1 VGLHWPSIS
10 RDLSVRSL
18 ILRSM
23 PEESIVE
30 KTLAEV
36 LAEFRATATS
46 DSDKGTKFERLT
58 KFYLIKDPIWS
69 EQLAN
74 VRLREEAGIG
84 PDVGIDLVAD
94 DIASGGKVAIQCK
107 FYDERTY
114 LDDLGTFYTS
124 SGKDG
129 YVKRIVISTSNQW
142 TRNAEEALKNQ
153 QIPVQRILLHDMEQ
167 SLISW
172 GAFDLTENYGSVPIA
187 QKELRPHQIDALTA
201 VMDGFKVADRGK
213 VIMACGTGKTLV
225 SLRIAE
231 EFFKKKKT
239 PSTLLFLAPSI
250 SLLSQTIMEW
260 GQNKKSPYMAL
271 AVCSDAKVGK
281 KDEDDMQVTDL
292 AIPASTDVEKLAAA
306 LANRGTKNLVIFSTY
321 QSLEII
327 SKAQSSKKNP
337 LSEFDLVV
345 CDEAHRTTGVTTAA
359 KAAVEDFSHFVRIHD
374 NAYVK
379 ASKRLYMTA
388 TPKIYKDVDNKV
400 AESGGVIA
408 SMDDPEKFGEEFY
421 RLGFGTAVERGLLSD
436 YRVLILAV
444 DEEYVAREDLERFRS
459 EDSTINLDDASK
471 LLGCWRGLS
480 KIKTQGE
487 DVDDIPMKRAVAF
500 ANTIDASQVLAKRL
514 EIVGRT
520 ANRPTEGNQGL
531 MLQTKHVDGKQNA
544 LVRRQSLEW
553 LKADPGR
560 QAARIL
566 TNARCLSEGIDVP
579 ALDAVIFTEAR
590 GSQVDIVQA
599 VGRVMRKYD
608 GKNSGYI
615 ILPVAITAG
624 AEINSTLKGTKYKV
638 IWDVLNALRA
648 HDDRFDVI
656 VNQIKLNQDRDSKI
670 EVDVITGDDDEDV
683 TSAEEFEQGIL
694 VHLPSQ
700 IAEGIYAKIVEKVGE
715 RDYWEKWAKDVADI
729 ANSQEIRIRELV
741 SQKDGAVKEEFERF
755 LKGMQNTI
763 NDSIRPDD
771 AIEMLAQHLITK
783 PVFDALF
790 SSYNFAE
797 NNPVSKAMDKILT
810 VLIDHIEV
818 DEKLDSFYN
827 SVRKKVSGID
837 NNASRQKLVTELYE
851 KFFKTAFPKMTKRL
865 GIVYTPVEIVDFI
878 LHTADSIIKSEFS
891 TSLSSPGVHVL
902 DPFTGTGTF
911 ISRLLQSGYIKPEDL
926 KDKFLNELHACEI
939 ILLAYY
945 IGAINIES
953 SFAELNK
960 NEYLTFPGIVLTDTF
975 QMYESKDTLDI
986 DVLSQN
992 NERAENLKHQ
1002 VIKVIVGNP
1011 PYSIGQVDAND
1022 DNANMKYPDLDE
1034 SIRSTY
1040 VQSSEANTLRSM
1052 YDSYIRAFRWAS
1064 NRLDGNGLICF
1075 VTNGGFLESRAADGF
1090 RKALSE
1096 EFTKIRVINLRGDIR
1111 GSIGSGGG
1119 GGKSA
1124 ALEGGNVFGQG
1135 STTTVAITLLVK
1147 NDQQESDGFIEYLDI
1162 GDSLTTEQ
1170 KLQKLQAL
1178 QRDDWNDWEILQP
1191 NEHGDW
1197 LNQRSDE
1204 YSKFLPLGNKKN
1216 KGKQG
1221 ESVFIDFS
1229 SGIVT
1234 NKDSWAYN
1242 FDQGSLSENVQK
1254 MIKAFNGLVSEK
1266 KTHNRTTQDLKQLP
1280 KNMIS
1285 WDEGLLK
1292 KYDSNF
1298 ELEFKPEDIQKI
1310 HYRPFLKLWGYRHND
1325 FIWSQYRTRILFPNA
1340 SENKVICATSASAFS
1355 FDVFPT
1361 NTLYDLHLLTG
1372 DGYPLYVY
1380 DPIQDSENQLF
1391 ELETHPNSTRRDGI
1405 SNWALETFRN
1415 AYPGVKLGKEDIFY
1429 YTFGVLSSPEFKSRF
1444 SHDARK
1450 SDLRVPLVK
1459 DFQEFSRI
1467 GRELFELQTNY
1478 EELTPC
1484 GDVTLEILEQASEL
1498 DVLYRL
1504 EKAKFGKDDSGK
1516 KDKSVVIFNK
1526 CIKISNIP
1534 DEAYS
1539 YSVNGRSAIE
1549 WFMGQ
1554 YVYEVDKETL
1564 ITNDPNSLSDD
1575 PKYLLNLLLQ
1585 IIELSLQ
1592 SVNIISKFPKLEIL
1606 SDNK

>member
-1 VGLHWPSIS
+1 MS
-10 RDLSVRSL
+10 
-18 ILRSM
+18 
-23 PEESIVE
+23 ESIVE
-30 KTLAEV
+30 KTLAQL

-129 YVKRIVISTSNQW
+129 YVKRIVITTSKQW

-201 VMDGFKVADRGK
+201 VMGGFKEADRGK

-239 PSTLLFLAPSI
+239 PSTVLFLAPSI

-281 KDEDDMQVTDL
+281 KDDDDMQVTDL
-292 AIPASTDVEKLAAA
+292 AIPASTDVERLAAA

-327 SKAQSSKKNP
+327 SKAQNGKKNP

-359 KAAVEDFSHFVRIHD
+359 KAAIEDFSHFVRIHD
-374 NAYVK
+374 NGYVK

-444 DEEYVAREDLERFRS
+444 DEEYVARVDLERFRS

-531 MLQTKHVDGKQNA
+531 SLQTKHVDGKQNA

-553 LKADPGR
+553 LKADPGP
-560 QAARIL
+560 QTARIL

-599 VGRVMRKYD
+599 VGRVMRKYE

-656 VNQIKLNQDRDSKI
+656 VNQINLNQDRDSKI
-670 EVDVITGDDDEDV
+670 EVAVITGNADDEV
-683 TSAEEFEQGIL
+683 TTAEEFEQGIL

-700 IAEGIYAKIVEKVGE
+700 IADGIYAKIVEKVGE
-715 RDYWEKWAKDVADI
+715 RDYWEKWAKDIADI
-729 ANSQEIRIRELV
+729 AVSQEIRIRALLE
-741 SQKDGAVKEEFERF
+741 KDKSSVTVEFDKF
-755 LKGMQNTI
+755 YKG
-763 NDSIRPDD
+763 IRESLNESVTRDD
-771 AIEMLAQHLITK
+771 AIEMLSQHLITK
-783 PVFDALF
+783 PIFDSLF
-790 SSYNFAE
+790 SENGFAE
-797 NNPVSKAMDKILT
+797 QNPVSRTMEGIVRILNE
-810 VLIDHIEV
+810 HIEE
-818 DEKLDSFYN
+818 DKKLSNFYE
-827 SVRKKVSGID
+827 SVSKRVSGID
-837 NNASRQKLVTELYE
+837 NNRSRQKLITELYE
-851 KFFKTAFPKMTKRL
+851 RFFKTAFPKMTQKL
-865 GIVYTPVEIVDFI
+865 GIVYTPLEIVDFI
-878 LHTADSIIKSEFS
+878 INSVEAILQKDFNS
-891 TSLSSPGVHVL
+891 SLSDQGVHVL

-911 ISRLLQSGYIKPEDL
+911 ITRLLESGIIPRDRIAYKYQ
-926 KDKFLNELHACEI
+926 NEIHANEI
-939 ILLAYY
+939 VLLAYY
-945 IGAINIES
+945 IAAINIES
-953 SFAELNK
+953 SFMEIQKAN
-960 NEYLTFPGIVLTDTF
+960 YLPFDGIVLTDTF
-975 QMYESKDTLDI
+975 QMSETD
-986 DVLSQN
+986 DVLDLEVFVAN
-992 NERAENLKHQ
+992 NARAENQKKRD
-1002 VIKVIVGNP
+1002 IRIIMGNP
-1011 PYSIGQVDAND
+1011 PYSVGQDDANAG
-1022 DNANMKYPDLDE
+1022 NQNNSYPDLE
-1034 SIRSTY
+1034 QSIKETY
-1040 VQSSEANTLRSM
+1040 VKNSKASNVNSL
-1052 YDSYIRAFRWAS
+1052 YDSYVKAFRWSS
-1064 NRLDGNGLICF
+1064 NRIKDEGIICF
-1075 VTNGGFLESRAADGF
+1075 VTNGGFIDSKSADGF
-1090 RKALSE
+1090 RKSLLD
-1096 EFTKIRVINLRGDIR
+1096 EFTSVYVFNLKGDQRTRGEESKKEGGKIF
-1111 GSIGSGGG
+1111 GSG
-1119 GGKSA
+1119 SRA
-1124 ALEGGNVFGQG
+1124 PI
-1135 STTTVAITLLVK
+1135 AITLLVK
-1147 NDQQESDGFIEYLDI
+1147 KKNSEKNARLNYFEIGNYLSREEKLARI
-1162 GDSLTTEQ
+1162 TEF
-1170 KLQKLQAL
+1170 KDVGKI
-1178 QRDDWNDWEILQP
+1178 DWDEITPNTSADWI
-1191 NEHGDW
+1191 
-1197 LNQRSDE
+1197 NQRSEIYD
-1204 YSKFLPLGNKKN
+1204 SFIRLGDVKN
-1216 KGKQG
+1216 KLKEG
-1221 ESVFIDFS
+1221 EFIFKEFTT
-1229 SGIVT
+1229 GLQT
-1234 NKDSWAYN
+1234 NKDPWCYN
-1242 FDQGSLSENVQK
+1242 FDRDSLISNVK
-1254 MIKAFNGLVSEK
+1254 KFCDNYSDYLEKYSNHEISFHEVSTLSK
-1266 KTHNRTTQDLKQLP
+1266 SI
-1280 KNMIS
+1280 IS
-1285 WDEGLLK
+1285 WSPDLLGRFEKGISLNLDTDEF
-1292 KYDSNF
+1292 DVVN
-1298 ELEFKPEDIQKI
+1298 
-1310 HYRPFLKLWGYRHND
+1310 YRPFVKKYGYRDARFVHRQSKTRRVFPQGTKNLA
-1325 FIWSQYRTRILFPNA
+1325 IATTNVSQSTF
-1340 SENKVICATSASAFS
+1340 SAFVIDGVHDVAFLSGDS
-1355 FDVFPT
+1355 FP
-1361 NTLYDLHLLTG
+1361 LH
-1372 DGYPLYVY
+1372 YFEEPS
-1380 DPIQDSENQLF
+1380 DSGATLF
-1391 ELETHPNSTRRDGI
+1391 EEEISQRKREAITDWSANLFQSTYKDSSI
-1405 SNWALETFRN
+1405 A
-1415 AYPGVKLGKEDIFY
+1415 KEDIFF
-1429 YTFGVLSSPEFKSRF
+1429 YTYAVLNSPEFIRNF
-1444 SHDARK
+1444 EQDARK
-1450 SDLRVPLVK
+1450 SGPRIPLLK
-1459 DFQEFSRI
+1459 DFWTLSRI
-1467 GRELFELQTNY
+1467 GKSLVELHSNPYDAPKFDKLR
-1478 EELTPC
+1478 
-1484 GDVTLEILEQASEL
+1484 LEIRGKGLSDEEIYKVRKMVIVRTEGEINLIYNDHITIGGIPLESE
-1498 DVLYRL
+1498 R
-1504 EKAKFGKDDSGK
+1504 F
-1516 KDKSVVIFNK
+1516 
-1526 CIKISNIP
+1526 KI
-1534 DEAYS
+1534 
-1539 YSVNGRSAIE
+1539 NGRSPLE
-1549 WFMGQ
+1549 WIVNQFQ
-1554 YVYEVDKETL
+1554 LTTDKDTG
-1564 ITNDPNSLSDD
+1564 IVSDPNLFVSNPTFVVDLISRAISVSTQTIAILESI
-1575 PKYLLNLLLQ
+1575 PKFDYV
-1585 IIELSLQ
+1585 I
-1592 SVNIISKFPKLEIL
+1592 
-1606 SDNK
+1606 D

>member
-1 VGLHWPSIS
+1 MNP
-10 RDLSVRSL
+10 
-18 ILRSM
+18 
-23 PEESIVE
+23 ESIVE
-30 KTLAEV
+30 KTLAQL

-46 DSDKGTKFERLT
+46 DSEKGTKFERLT

-84 PDVGIDLVAD
+84 PDVGIDLVAE

-129 YVKRIVISTSNQW
+129 YVKRIVITTSNQW

-201 VMDGFKVADRGK
+201 VMDGFKEADRGK

-239 PSTLLFLAPSI
+239 PSTVLFLAPSI

-281 KDEDDMQVTDL
+281 KDDDDMQVTDL
-292 AIPASTDVEKLAAA
+292 AIPASTDVEKLGAA

-327 SKAQSSKKNP
+327 SKAQNGKKDP

-374 NAYVK
+374 NGYVK

-444 DEEYVAREDLERFRS
+444 DEEYVAQVDLERFRL

-500 ANTIDASQVLAKRL
+500 ANTIDASQVLSKRL

-531 MLQTKHVDGKQNA
+531 SLQTKHVDGKQNA

-553 LKADPGR
+553 LKADPG
-560 QAARIL
+560 QHTARIL

-599 VGRVMRKYD
+599 VGRVMRKYE
-608 GKNSGYI
+608 GKSSGYI

-624 AEINSTLKGTKYKV
+624 ADINSTLKGTKYKV

-656 VNQIKLNQDRDSKI
+656 VNQINLNQDRDSKI
-670 EVDVITGDDDEDV
+670 EVDVITGDDEEDI
-683 TSAEEFEQGIL
+683 TTAEEFEQGIL

-700 IAEGIYAKIVEKVGE
+700 IADGIYAKIVEKVGE
-715 RDYWEKWAKDVADI
+715 RDYWEKWAKDI
-729 ANSQEIRIRELV
+729 AAIALSQEIRIRELLKTPG
-741 SQKDGAVKEEFERF
+741 SKTSKEFTKF
-755 LKGMQNTI
+755 LKGI
-763 NDSIRPDD
+763 RESLNDSISRDE

-790 SSYNFAE
+790 ADHGFAE
-797 NNPVSKAMDKILT
+797 LNPVSKTMDG
-810 VLIDHIEV
+810 VLKVLDEHIEM
-818 DEKLDSFYN
+818 DPKLAIFYE
-827 SVRKKVSGID
+827 SVQNRVSGID
-837 NNASRQKLVTELYE
+837 NNASRQKLITELYE
-851 KFFKTAFPKMTKRL
+851 RFFKNAFPKMAQKL
-865 GIVYTPVEIVDFI
+865 GIVYTPIEIVDFI
-878 LHTADSIIKSEFS
+878 IQTVQEILQNDFKA
-891 TSLSSPGVHVL
+891 SLGDRGVHIL

-911 ISRLLQSGYIKPEDL
+911 ITRLIQSGLITKESL
-926 KDKFLNELHACEI
+926 ADKFNHELHANEI
-939 ILLAYY
+939 VLLAYY
-945 IGAINIES
+945 IAAINIES
-953 SFAELNK
+953 AVMEVTGNSYKPFD
-960 NEYLTFPGIVLTDTF
+960 GIVLTDTF
-975 QMYESKDTLDI
+975 QMFESD
-986 DVLSQN
+986 DVLDLEIFTTN
-992 NERAENLKHQ
+992 NDRAELQKKQ
-1002 VIKVIVGNP
+1002 DIQIIIGNP
-1011 PYSIGQVDAND
+1011 PYSVGQGDANAG
-1022 DNANMKYPDLDE
+1022 NKNNTYSDLDL
-1034 SIRSTY
+1034 SIRNTY
-1040 VQSSEANTLRSM
+1040 GKRSSASNINSM

-1064 NRLDGNGLICF
+1064 NRIKSKGVIAF
-1075 VTNGGFLESRAADGF
+1075 VSNGGFIDSRAAEGF
-1090 RKALSE
+1090 RKTLVD
-1096 EFTKIRVINLRGDIR
+1096 EFTDIYILNLRGDIR
-1111 GSIGSGGG
+1111 GAIRSGRKRG
-1119 GGKSA
+1119 A
-1124 ALEGGNVFGQG
+1124 AIEGGNVFGQA
-1135 STTTVAITLLVK
+1135 STTPVAITILVRNPEK
-1147 NDQQESDGFIEYLDI
+1147 KISNKLHYAEIGESLNTAEKLAKIEAWKDI
-1162 GDSLTTEQ
+1162 KGIT
-1170 KLQKLQAL
+1170 
-1178 QRDDWNDWEILQP
+1178 WETLHP

-1197 LNQRSDE
+1197 INQRSGAYDDFI
-1204 YSKFLPLGNKKN
+1204 KLGDGKH
-1216 KGKQG
+1216 KGEEG
-1221 ESVFIDFS
+1221 EWIFSDFT
-1229 SGIVT
+1229 SGIKT
-1234 NKDSWAYN
+1234 NKDSWCYN
-1242 FDQGSLSENVQK
+1242 FSHSILESNIEKFVENYNSYLEKFINKKIALPEISTLPKSE
-1254 MIKAFNGLVSEK
+1254 ISWSRGLLARFEK
-1266 KTHNRTTQDLKQLP
+1266 KLKL
-1280 KNMIS
+1280 
-1285 WDEGLLK
+1285 DVV
-1292 KYDSNF
+1292 YD
-1298 ELEFKPEDIQKI
+1298 DIQLVN
-1310 HYRPFLKLWGYRHND
+1310 YRPFVLKYGYRD
-1325 FIWSQYRTRILFPNA
+1325 SRVIDMQYRTRRIFPNNEVNISISTTNVSSSSFSVLA
-1340 SENKVICATSASAFS
+1340 ISGLLDAAFLS
-1355 FDVFPT
+1355 
-1361 NTLYDLHLLTG
+1361 G
-1372 DGYPLYVY
+1372 DSYPLYVFK
-1380 DPIQDSENQLF
+1380 DPEENSETLF
-1391 ELETHPNSTRRDGI
+1391 SSNEESSRKDAITDWSLEL
-1405 SNWALETFRN
+1405 FRQRYEDKKIN
-1415 AYPGVKLGKEDIFY
+1415 KLDIFNY
-1429 YTFGVLSSPEFKSRF
+1429 VYCVLSSTEFLELF
-1444 SHDARK
+1444 EQDARK
-1450 SDLRVPLVK
+1450 SGPRVPLLQDFWTYSSIGAELVNLHTNFASCEGFK
-1459 DFQEFSRI
+1459 DLIVDIKDANLAESELYKVEKMSLIKGQDEITLIFNQNIRISGIPVAIDDFQ
-1467 GRELFELQTNY
+1467 
-1478 EELTPC
+1478 
-1484 GDVTLEILEQASEL
+1484 
-1498 DVLYRL
+1498 
-1504 EKAKFGKDDSGK
+1504 
-1516 KDKSVVIFNK
+1516 
-1526 CIKISNIP
+1526 
-1534 DEAYS
+1534 
-1539 YSVNGRSAIE
+1539 VNGRSTLE
-1549 WFMGQ
+1549 WLVNQ
-1554 YVYEVDKETL
+1554 YQVNRDKDTL
-1564 ITNDPNSLSDD
+1564 LTSDPNTYIDQDKYVFDLVFKLVNLSMTTIQTLERV
-1575 PKYLLNLLLQ
+1575 PKFQYL
-1585 IIELSLQ
+1585 
-1592 SVNIISKFPKLEIL
+1592 P
-1606 SDNK
+1606 

>member
-1 VGLHWPSIS
+1 MNS
-10 RDLSVRSL
+10 
-18 ILRSM
+18 
-23 PEESIVE
+23 ESIVE
-30 KTLAEV
+30 KTLAQL

-69 EQLAN
+69 EQLSN

-129 YVKRIVISTSNQW
+129 YVKRIVVTTSNQW

-201 VMDGFKVADRGK
+201 VMDGFKEADRGK

-239 PSTLLFLAPSI
+239 PSTVLFLAPSI

-281 KDEDDMQVTDL
+281 KDDDDMQVTDL

-306 LANRGTKNLVIFSTY
+306 LANRETKNLVIFSTY

-327 SKAQSSKKNP
+327 SKAQNGKKNP

-359 KAAVEDFSHFVRIHD
+359 KAAIEDFSHFVRIHD
-374 NAYVK
+374 NGYVK

-444 DEEYVAREDLERFRS
+444 DEEYVARVDLERFRS

-520 ANRPTEGNQGL
+520 ANRPTAGNQGL
-531 MLQTKHVDGKQNA
+531 SLQTKHVDGKQNA
-544 LVRRQSLEW
+544 LFRRQSLEW
-553 LKADPGR
+553 LKADPGI
-560 QAARIL
+560 QTARIL

-624 AEINSTLKGTKYKV
+624 ADINSTLKGTKYKV

-656 VNQIKLNQDRDSKI
+656 VNQINLNQDRDSKI
-670 EVDVITGDDDEDV
+670 EVDVITGADDDDV
-683 TSAEEFEQGIL
+683 TTAEEFEQGIL

-700 IAEGIYAKIVEKVGE
+700 IADGIYAKIVEKVGE
-715 RDYWEKWAKDVADI
+715 RDYWEKWAKDIADI
-729 ANSQEIRIRELV
+729 ANKQEIRIRALLENQ
-741 SQKDGAVKEEFERF
+741 SSKAAKEFARF
-755 LKGMQNTI
+755 LKGI
-763 NDSIRPDD
+763 RESLNDSISIDD

-783 PVFDALF
+783 PIFNALF
-790 SSYNFAE
+790 ADYGFTE
-797 NNPVSKAMDKILT
+797 NNPVSKAMDKIISILD
-810 VLIDHIEV
+810 DHIET
-818 DEKLDSFYN
+818 DSKLDRFYE
-827 SVRKKVSGID
+827 SVEKKVSGID

-851 KFFKTAFPKMTKRL
+851 RFFKIAFPRMTEKL
-865 GIVYTPVEIVDFI
+865 GIVYTPIEVVDFVI
-878 LHTADSIIKSEFS
+878 NSVEAVLVKEFK
-891 TSLSSPGVHVL
+891 TSLSSKGVSVL

-911 ISRLLQSGYIKPEDL
+911 VTRLLQSGLISKEDL
-926 KDKFLNELHACEI
+926 KYKFQNEIHANEI
-939 ILLAYY
+939 VLLAYY
-945 IGAINIES
+945 IAAINIES
-953 SFAELNK
+953 TFAEIMDGKYIN
-960 NEYLTFPGIVLTDTF
+960 FDGIVLADTF
-975 QMYESKDTLDI
+975 QMFESKDVLDI
-986 DVLSQN
+986 EVFTSN
-992 NERAENLKHQ
+992 NERAAKQ
-1002 VIKVIVGNP
+1002 IKRDIQVIVGNP
-1011 PYSIGQVDAND
+1011 PYSVGQKDAND
-1022 DNANMKYPDLDE
+1022 NNQNVSYPDLDE
-1034 SIRSTY
+1034 SIKNSY
-1040 VQSSEANTLRSM
+1040 VADSSATSLMSM
-1052 YDSYIRAFRWAS
+1052 YDAYIRSFRWAS
-1064 NRLDGNGLICF
+1064 NRIGDYGIVCF
-1075 VTNGGFLESRAADGF
+1075 VTNAGFIDSRAADGF
-1090 RKALSE
+1090 RRSLQK
-1096 EFTKIRVINLRGDIR
+1096 EFTSIHVLNMRGDAR
-1111 GSIGSGGG
+1111 TKGEFRR
-1119 GGKSA
+1119 K
-1124 ALEGGNVFGQG
+1124 EGGNLFGGG
-1135 STTTVAITLLVK
+1135 SRTPIAITLLVK
-1147 NDQQESDGFIEYLDI
+1147 NPKSKLKGEIYYHDI
-1162 GDSLTTEQ
+1162 GDYLTREE
-1170 KLQKLQAL
+1170 KLQKLNNFQEVSKI
-1178 QRDDWNDWEILQP
+1178 DWQIVEP
-1191 NEHGDW
+1191 NPDGDW
-1197 LNQRSDE
+1197 INQRSDV
-1204 YSKFLPLGNKKN
+1204 YGDFLPMIDKSR
-1216 KGKQG
+1216 KGQQ
-1221 ESVFIDFS
+1221 STALFIDS
-1229 SGIVT
+1229 TQGIET
-1234 NKDSWAYN
+1234 SKDSWCYN
-1242 FDQGSLSENVQK
+1242 FSVLKLSVNVTRLVKNYNDVLTKFKDGILSLDEIKQMPKSE
-1254 MIKAFNGLVSEK
+1254 
-1266 KTHNRTTQDLKQLP
+1266 
-1280 KNMIS
+1280 IS
-1285 WDEGLLK
+1285 WSRGMIQR
-1292 KYDSNF
+1292 
-1298 ELEFKPEDIQKI
+1298 LEKGKAIDLEPADFQLIS
-1310 HYRPFLKLWGYRHND
+1310 YRPFVKKFGYRND
-1325 FIWSQYRTRILFPNA
+1325 QIINMQFKTRRIFPNDKKNVA
-1340 SENKVICATSASAFS
+1340 LATISLSGSTFSVFAVSSLFDRHFLTEEAFPLHTYQEVRKGSEDTLDFGGTPESEVESGISDWALQHFRQRYKDTKIDKVDIF
-1355 FDVFPT
+1355 
-1361 NTLYDLHLLTG
+1361 N
-1372 DGYPLYVY
+1372 YVY
-1380 DPIQDSENQLF
+1380 
-1391 ELETHPNSTRRDGI
+1391 
-1405 SNWALETFRN
+1405 A
-1415 AYPGVKLGKEDIFY
+1415 
-1429 YTFGVLSSPEFKSRF
+1429 VLISPEFVQLF
-1444 SHDARK
+1444 GTDAK
-1450 SDLRVPLVK
+1450 KMGPRVPLVSNFWIYSNAGK
-1459 DFQEFSRI
+1459 KLID
-1467 GRELFELQTNY
+1467 LHCNY
-1478 EELTPC
+1478 EDANPVST
-1484 GDVTLEILEQASEL
+1484 AK
-1498 DVLYRL
+1498 VLL
-1504 EKAKFGKDDSGK
+1504 KGKESSDESFFKVNKMVFGKKS
-1516 KDKSVVIFNK
+1516 DKNRDLSTLYFNE
-1526 CIKISNIP
+1526 NITFTEIP
-1534 DEAYS
+1534 EDAHVFQ
-1539 YSVNGRSAIE
+1539 VNGRSLLE
-1549 WFMGQ
+1549 WVVNDYK
-1554 YVYEVDKETL
+1554 YVLDKETH
-1564 ITNDPNSLSDD
+1564 IETNPNEYSDN
-1575 PKYLLNLLLQ
+1575 PKYIFELAHKAINVGIETNAILKGLPKFALLA
-1585 IIELSLQ
+1585 E
-1592 SVNIISKFPKLEIL
+1592 
-1606 SDNK
+1606 

>member
-1 VGLHWPSIS
+1 MNP
-10 RDLSVRSL
+10 
-18 ILRSM
+18 
-23 PEESIVE
+23 ESIVE
-30 KTLAEV
+30 KTLAEL

-129 YVKRIVISTSNQW
+129 YVKRIVVTTSNQW

-153 QIPVQRILLHDMEQ
+153 QIPVQRILLHDMER

-172 GAFDLTENYGSVPIA
+172 GAFDLTQNYGSVPIA

-201 VMDGFKVADRGK
+201 VMDGFKEADRGK

-239 PSTLLFLAPSI
+239 PSTVLFLAPSI

-281 KDEDDMQVTDL
+281 KDDDDMQVTDL

-327 SKAQSSKKNP
+327 SKAQNGKKNP

-374 NAYVK
+374 NGYVK

-400 AESGGVIA
+400 TESGGVIA

-444 DEEYVAREDLERFRS
+444 DEEYVARVDLERFRS

-531 MLQTKHVDGKQNA
+531 SLQTKHVDGKQNA

-553 LKADPGR
+553 LKADPG
-560 QAARIL
+560 QQTARIL

-599 VGRVMRKYD
+599 VGRVMRKYE

-624 AEINSTLKGTKYKV
+624 ADINSTLKGTKYKV

-656 VNQIKLNQDRDSKI
+656 VNQINLNQDRDSKI
-670 EVDVITGDDDEDV
+670 EVDVITGDDEEDV
-683 TSAEEFEQGIL
+683 TAAEEFEQGIL

-700 IAEGIYAKIVEKVGE
+700 IADGIYAKIVEKVGE
-715 RDYWEKWAKDVADI
+715 RDYWEKWAKDIADI
-729 ANSQEIRIRELV
+729 AHKQEIRIRALL
-741 SQKDGAVKEEFERF
+741 KDPKSKSSKEFEKF
-755 LKGMQNTI
+755 LKGLRESL
-763 NDSIRPDD
+763 NDSISRDD
-771 AIEMLAQHLITK
+771 AIEMLAQHLITL
-783 PVFDALF
+783 PIFDALF
-790 SSYNFAE
+790 LNSGFAQ
-797 NNPVSKAMDKILT
+797 NNPVSKTMDRILK
-810 VLIDHIEV
+810 LLQGHIEA
-818 DEKLDSFYN
+818 DEKLDRFYE
-827 SVRKKVSGID
+827 SVRKRVEGID
-837 NNASRQKLVTELYE
+837 NNASRQKLVIDLYE
-851 KFFKTAFPKMTKRL
+851 RFFKIAFPRMTEKL
-865 GIVYTPVEIVDFI
+865 GIVYTPIEIVDFI
-878 LHTADSIIKSEFS
+878 INSVEKVLKDQFK
-891 TSLSSPGVHVL
+891 TSLNDKKVSVL

-911 ISRLLQSGYIKPEDL
+911 IVRLMQSGLID
-926 KDKFLNELHACEI
+926 KDNLPYKYHNEIHANEI

-953 SFAELNK
+953 TFAELSD
-960 NEYLTFPGIVLTDTF
+960 ESYTPFDGIVLADTF
-975 QMYESKDTLDI
+975 EMYEKDDKLDL
-986 DVLSQN
+986 DVFISN
-992 NERAENLKHQ
+992 NERAEKQ
-1002 VIKVIVGNP
+1002 KSKDIRVIIGNP
-1011 PYSIGQVDAND
+1011 PYSVGQNNQNDNNENVTYPELDAKI
-1022 DNANMKYPDLDE
+1022 AG
-1034 SIRSTY
+1034 TY
-1040 VQSSEANTLRSM
+1040 VRQSKSGNGKQA
-1052 YDSYIRAFRWAS
+1052 YDSYIRAFRWATDRVGKSGVVAFVS
-1064 NRLDGNGLICF
+1064 NGRFIDAKSL
-1075 VTNGGFLESRAADGF
+1075 DGF
-1090 RKALSE
+1090 RHE
-1096 EFTKIRVINLRGDIR
+1096 ITREFDQVFVLNLRGNQR
-1111 GSIGSGGG
+1111 TQGEESRKEGGKVFGSG
-1119 GGKSA
+1119 SR
-1124 ALEGGNVFGQG
+1124 
-1135 STTTVAITLLVK
+1135 TPVAITILVK
-1147 NDQQESDGFIEYLDI
+1147 GGVSKSTEPQVHYAEIGEYL
-1162 GDSLTTEQ
+1162 TREQ
-1170 KLQKLQAL
+1170 KLERLSTMG
-1178 QRDDWNDWEILQP
+1178 DISHVSWELISVV
-1191 NEHGDW
+1191 G
-1197 LNQRSDE
+1197 SDE
-1204 YSKFLPLGNKKN
+1204 WINVANEELMKFDPMGQKKDPSGNEIFPKYGLGT
-1216 KGKQG
+1216 
-1221 ESVFIDFS
+1221 F
-1229 SGIVT
+1229 T
-1234 NKDSWAYN
+1234 TRDSWAYN
-1242 FDQGSLSENVQK
+1242 FSKKELSKNVKSMISNYNEVVGKIDEKNRGDKPIEDRAKKLIEEN
-1254 MIKAFNGLVSEK
+1254 SD
-1266 KTHNRTTQDLKQLP
+1266 TTK
-1280 KNMIS
+1280 IS
-1285 WDEGLLK
+1285 WDVSLIKHLK
-1292 KYDSNF
+1292 NKKILKYDESC
-1298 ELEFKPEDIQKI
+1298 LRVGL
-1310 HYRPFLKLWGYRHND
+1310 YRPFCKKHIYFEKGFLRDISNPVQ
-1325 FIWSQYRTRILFPNA
+1325 F
-1340 SENKVICATSASAFS
+1340 
-1355 FDVFPT
+1355 FPT
-1361 NTLYDLHLLTG
+1361 PDTKNLVMSVGTYALKPFGLIMTDVVPDLQLTPNGQCFPLLT
-1372 DGYPLYVY
+1372 YASNRK
-1380 DPIQDSENQLF
+1380 QDSLF
-1391 ELETHPNSTRRDGI
+1391 DLSDSEDEKTFNVSDVTLRKYQKLLGSEI
-1405 SNWALETFRN
+1405 S
-1415 AYPGVKLGKEDIFY
+1415 KEDIFFY
-1429 YTFGVLSSPEFKSRF
+1429 VYGLLHSNEYRAKFKNELGTSLPRIPIVSDFDSFSRAGKRLSDLHVGYEMVSPYELEGASISDFMGDFKVEKMRFDTQNGKPDKSRIIINGAGVL
-1444 SHDARK
+1444 
-1450 SDLRVPLVK
+1450 
-1459 DFQEFSRI
+1459 Q
-1467 GRELFELQTNY
+1467 G
-1478 EELTPC
+1478 
-1484 GDVTLEILEQASEL
+1484 
-1498 DVLYRL
+1498 
-1504 EKAKFGKDDSGK
+1504 
-1516 KDKSVVIFNK
+1516 
-1526 CIKISNIP
+1526 IP
-1534 DEAYS
+1534 DLAHRYDL
-1539 YSVNGRSAIE
+1539 YGRSAIE
-1549 WFMGQ
+1549 W
-1554 YVYEVDKETL
+1554 VLDRYEIKKDSKTE
-1564 ITNDPNSLSDD
+1564 IIQDPNDWFLENDSPVKHLMKVINVSV
-1575 PKYLLNLLLQ
+1575 Q
-1585 IIELSLQ
+1585 SSEIIDKL
-1592 SVNIISKFPKLEIL
+1592 PKLEIL
-1606 SDNK
+1606 

>member
-1 VGLHWPSIS
+1 MNP
-10 RDLSVRSL
+10 
-18 ILRSM
+18 
-23 PEESIVE
+23 ESIVE
-30 KTLAEV
+30 KTLAQL

-129 YVKRIVISTSNQW
+129 YVKRIVITTSNQW

-201 VMDGFKVADRGK
+201 VMDGFKEADRGK

-239 PSTLLFLAPSI
+239 PSTVLFLAPSI

-281 KDEDDMQVTDL
+281 KDDDDMQVTDL

-327 SKAQSSKKNP
+327 SKAQNSKKNP

-374 NAYVK
+374 NGYVK

-444 DEEYVAREDLERFRS
+444 DEEYVARVDLERFRS

-531 MLQTKHVDGKQNA
+531 SLQTKHVDGKQNA

-553 LKADPGR
+553 LKADPGH
-560 QAARIL
+560 QTARIL

-624 AEINSTLKGTKYKV
+624 ADINSTLKGTKYKV

-656 VNQIKLNQDRDSKI
+656 INQINLNQDRDSKI
-670 EVDVITGDDDEDV
+670 EVEVFTGDEEEDI
-683 TSAEEFEQGIL
+683 TTAEEFEQGIL

-700 IAEGIYAKIVEKVGE
+700 IADGIYAKIVEKVGE
-715 RDYWEKWAKDVADI
+715 RFYWEKWAKDIAEI
-729 ANSQEIRIRELV
+729 ANRQEIRIKELLIV
-741 SQKDGAVKEEFERF
+741 PNSKENKEFSRF
-755 LKGMQNTI
+755 LKGIRESLNE
-763 NDSIRPDD
+763 SITVEE

-783 PVFDALF
+783 PIFDALF
-790 SSYNFAE
+790 NEFKFADL
-797 NNPVSKAMDKILT
+797 NPVSKSMDK
-810 VLIDHIEV
+810 VL
-818 DEKLDSFYN
+818 KLLDSHLEKTKELEAFYESIRN
-827 SVRKKVSGID
+827 RVIGID
-837 NNASRQKLVTELYE
+837 NTAAKQKLITELYE
-851 KFFKTAFPKMTKRL
+851 RFFKVAFPRVVEKL
-865 GIVYTPVEIVDFI
+865 GIVYTPIEIVDFI
-878 LHTADSIIKSEFS
+878 INSVQNILQQEFKS
-891 TSLSSPGVHVL
+891 SLNDEEVTVL

-911 ISRLLQSGYIKPEDL
+911 ITRLLQSNHISPEM
-926 KDKFLNELHACEI
+926 KSSKFHRGIFAHEI
-939 ILLAYY
+939 VLLAYY
-945 IGAINIES
+945 IAAINIETT
-953 SFAELNK
+953 FADMNGGVYEP
-960 NEYLTFPGIVLTDTF
+960 FDGIILADTF
-975 QMYESKDTLDI
+975 QMFEKDDSLDI
-986 DVLSQN
+986 EVFVAN
-992 NERAENLKHQ
+992 NERAELEKSKD
-1002 VIKVIVGNP
+1002 IKVIIANP
-1011 PYSIGQVDAND
+1011 PYSVGQKSGND
-1022 DNANMKYPDLDE
+1022 NNQNVSYPDLDS
-1034 SIRSTY
+1034 SIRESY
-1040 VQSSEANTLRSM
+1040 VAMSEASNTKAM
-1052 YDSYIRAFRWAS
+1052 YDSYFRAFRWAS
-1064 NRLDGNGLICF
+1064 DRINNDGIVCF
-1075 VTNGGFLESRAADGF
+1075 VSNGGYLDSKAADGF
-1090 RKALSE
+1090 RRSLEKDFSSIYVL
-1096 EFTKIRVINLRGDIR
+1096 NLRGDIR
-1111 GSIGSGGG
+1111 SAIRSGG
-1119 GGKSA
+1119 KALA
-1124 ALEGGNVFGQG
+1124 AKEGGNVFGQG
-1135 STTTVAITLLVK
+1135 STTGVAITLLVK
-1147 NDQQESDGFIEYLDI
+1147 NPKKVRPCEIFYADI
-1162 GDSLTTEQ
+1162 GE
-1170 KLQKLQAL
+1170 
-1178 QRDDWNDWEILQP
+1178 N
-1191 NEHGDW
+1191 
-1197 LNQRSDE
+1197 
-1204 YSKFLPLGNKKN
+1204 YST
-1216 KGKQG
+1216 
-1221 ESVFIDFS
+1221 V
-1229 SGIVT
+1229 
-1234 NKDSWAYN
+1234 
-1242 FDQGSLSENVQK
+1242 
-1254 MIKAFNGLVSEK
+1254 EK
-1266 KTHNRTTQDLKQLP
+1266 LKQLEKLNSIEKFEFKRVIP
-1280 KNMIS
+1280 NLQGDWINQRDAAYDSFLVLGDKSRKNRRQDTIFVELSQGIQTARNIWCYNYSKEEVKANVQRMLSNYQNYVDSLRAGKLKIEDLRSAEKRDIS
-1285 WDEGLLK
+1285 WSGELLEKAEKGLQIR
-1292 KYDSNF
+1292 YNDSDVVIVN
-1298 ELEFKPEDIQKI
+1298 
-1310 HYRPFLKLWGYRHND
+1310 YRPFSKKWGYRNRELIHRE
-1325 FIWSQYRTRILFPNA
+1325 FRTRLLFPNNQTNIA
-1340 SENKVICATSASAFS
+1340 IATSSIAQTGFTAFVVDGL
-1355 FDVFPT
+1355 FDYDFLQGDAFPK
-1361 NTLYDLHLLTG
+1361 
-1372 DGYPLYVY
+1372 YVY
-1380 DPIQDSENQLF
+1380 DSSSETADDGAIDFGVEESNKK
-1391 ELETHPNSTRRDGI
+1391 SGI
-1405 SNWALETFRN
+1405 SDWALKKFVGQYADPTIS
-1415 AYPGVKLGKEDIFY
+1415 KDSIFDY
-1429 YTFGVLSSPEFKSRF
+1429 VYGVLNSPIFKSRYE
-1444 SHDARK
+1444 HDARK
-1450 SDLRVPLVK
+1450 SGPRVPLLK
-1459 DFQEFSRI
+1459 DFWAYANAGKKLADLHLNYEHAAVYPKLFIEGLDKADASPDLAFNKITYVSKDDLSRIKYNDKITLGGIPSEAYDFKVNNKSPLEWVINQWQSSVDADTGITNNPLDFSKDTRYLLDLVGRVITVSLETQSILQEFPI
-1467 GRELFELQTNY
+1467 FE
-1478 EELTPC
+1478 
-1484 GDVTLEILEQASEL
+1484 II
-1498 DVLYRL
+1498 
-1504 EKAKFGKDDSGK
+1504 DDKVPS
-1516 KDKSVVIFNK
+1516 
-1526 CIKISNIP
+1526 
-1534 DEAYS
+1534 
-1539 YSVNGRSAIE
+1539 
-1549 WFMGQ
+1549 
-1554 YVYEVDKETL
+1554 
-1564 ITNDPNSLSDD
+1564 
-1575 PKYLLNLLLQ
+1575 
-1585 IIELSLQ
+1585 
-1592 SVNIISKFPKLEIL
+1592 
-1606 SDNK
+1606 